1 MFGNL
6 FLKKMLERRW
16 VGWRQDPV
24 IKVEIQG
31 RAKCSDLRGISGC
44 FGAAVG
50 APWPR
55 MHDMLTRPTFGQV
68 WSTAMLVLQNTCFDT

>member
-6 FLKKMLERRW
+6 FLKDVFLWRW
-16 VGWRQDPV
+16 AGWRLDPV
-24 IKVEIQG
+24 IKIEVQG

-50 APWPR
+50 APMAADAR
-55 MHDMLTRPTFGQV
+55 YAHPTLPV
-68 WSTAMLVLQNTCFDT
+68 